1 MCHVSVGHVARLL
14 EEAGT
19 PTVIIA
25 CAAFKPRLQAMSLPR
40 LVLTPFPMGR
50 PVGAPGDA
58 VGQRQTL
65 LAALD
70 LLQSAQEGGAL
81 VELDHP
87 YRPRM

>member
-1 MCHVSVGHVARLL
+1 VGHVARLL

-19 PTVIIA
+19 PTVIVA
-25 CAAFKPRLQAMSLPR
+25 CAAFRPRLEAMALPR

-58 VGQRQTL
+58 AGQRETL

-70 LLQSAQEGGAL
+70 LLASARGGRAL
-81 VELDHP
+81 ATLDHP
-87 YRPRM
+87 YRPQ